1 MIKEE
6 KTMSKLSVRRR
17 GKTWEYYFEGAKISG
32 QRYRPRKG
40 GFRTKAEA
48 IAAGNEALTKYFN
61 NGYYFTPTKMSFSDL
76 LDLWIKEYGEINLKD
91 TTLTNYKKRI
101 KIHIKP
107 ELGMYQAITLTPIM
121 LQEFINNKAKKGY
134 SRNTL
139 SVLKGILSSSFSY
152 AVLMNLIPSSP
163 MTNVKL
169 PSPRNEQIE
178 SRTNPHIYILPEKII
193 DIFERFPEKSS
204 THIAM
209 MSGYK
214 GGLRIGE
221 AFALT
226 WEDVDFNNNTI
237 SINKQIQWSETE
249 KLWYFSKPKYDSL
262 RVIKMDQDYMALL
275 MREKERQKKAK
286 EYYGNDYIK
295 LYINEQKQLNLEGDG
310 KIIHLVNVREN
321 GESIIPRSM
330 QYTSSIIHHKMDFPD
345 FDFHSFRHTHATM
358 LAEQN
363 VSPKYLQERLGHKNL
378 KVTMKYYI
386 HLTEKMSENGNEL
399 INMIYGTKN

>member
-1 MIKEE
+1 
-6 KTMSKLSVRRR
+6 MSKLSVRRR

-76 LDLWIKEYGEINLKD
+76 LDLWIKEYGEVNLKD

-310 KIIHLVNVREN
+310 KIIHLVNIREN

-345 FDFHSFRHTHATM
+345 FDFHSFRHPYVKLAT
-358 LAEQN
+358 QN
-363 VSPKYLQERLGHKNL
+363 FLNIFCNINNYPKSALC
-378 KVTMKYYI
+378 
-386 HLTEKMSENGNEL
+386 
-399 INMIYGTKN
+399 